1 MRLGIQALL
10 LEVTFLRSQNLNLKS
25 EKEKLRS
32 DIVEAN
38 QRSAI
43 MAQEIDD
50 QNAKLESAGKQRLWE
65 MEQRHSESIRRL
77 NSELSAEKDRVAI
90 Q

>member
-1 MRLGIQALL
+1 MRGRSYKSKLPGTCRPLMRLGIQALL

-50 QNAKLESAGKQRLWE
+50 QGRDSIE
-65 MEQRHSESIRRL
+65 MHLVSV
-77 NSELSAEKDRVAI
+77 LS
-90 Q
+90 

>member
-10 LEVTFLRSQNLNLKS
+10 LEMTFLRSQNLNLKS

-50 QNAKLESAGKQRLWE
+50 QGLG
-65 MEQRHSESIRRL
+65 SIMSR
-77 NSELSAEKDRVAI
+77 I
-90 Q
+90 QISN

>member
-1 MRLGIQALL
+1 M
-10 LEVTFLRSQNLNLKS
+10 NLKS

>member
-1 MRLGIQALL
+1 MRGRRLTAINRNPPGTCRPLMRLGIQALL

-32 DIVEAN
+32 DIAEAN

-50 QNAKLESAGKQRLWE
+50 QGRD
-65 MEQRHSESIRRL
+65 SIETHL
-77 NSELSAEKDRVAI
+77 VSVLS
-90 Q
+90 

>member
-1 MRLGIQALL
+1 M
-10 LEVTFLRSQNLNLKS
+10 NLKS

-50 QNAKLESAGKQRLWE
+50 QGLG
-65 MEQRHSESIRRL
+65 SIMSR
-77 NSELSAEKDRVAI
+77 I
-90 Q
+90 QILISN